1 MTVQPSISSLR
12 PALGVRPAQRALSS
26 AAADRLKS
34 RLEAALGPS
43 KVVSEPEQLA
53 AFAGDESENAPVLP
67 DVAVLAAS
75 ADDVAAI
82 LKIALEER
90 APVTPRAGG
99 SGKSG
104 GSIPIQGGIVLATS
118 GMATIEEIDREELI
132 AVVGPGLV
140 LGDLHAA
147 VEAEGLFYPPDANSL
162 SWCAL
167 GGNIAENAGGPRAF
181 KYGVT
186 RDYVIGL
193 DVALMGGERL
203 TLGRRTKKGVT
214 GYDMV
219 GMVVGS
225 EGTLA
230 VTTRA
235 VVRLLPKPEHV
246 ITMMALFDDV
256 HGSGRAVQ
264 AMLAARVV
272 PRCIELLDPATLAA
286 VRKQGVAVDEAAGSM
301 LIVEVDGTE
310 DAASAE
316 AERVGAACDE
326 SGARAVLVAQNEA
339 QRDRLWAARRSLS
352 PTTRAMAKYKV
363 SEDVVVP
370 RRHIGALLAEVD
382 RIRESSTISM
392 LTYGHAG
399 DGNLHVNYLWNDPSQ
414 EPEVAAGLER
424 LFRRV
429 VELGGTL
436 TGEHG
441 IGLSKLR
448 YLPLEQSEGLI
459 ALQRRLKLTFDP
471 ENLLNPGKIF
481 PTTPLAH
488 GPC

>member
-1 MTVQPSISSLR
+1 MAGFISH
-12 PALGVRPAQRALSS
+12 
-26 AAADRLKS
+26 AADRALEKS
-34 RLEAALGPS
+34 AVERLRLRLDRALGASKVITEAAGL
-43 KVVSEPEQLA
+43 E

-67 DVAVLAAS
+67 DVAVLAES
-75 ADDVAAI
+75 PDDIAAI
-82 LKIALEER
+82 LKIAQEER

-104 GSIPIQGGIVLATS
+104 GSIPIHGGIVLATS
-118 GMATIEEIDREELI
+118 GLAQIEEIDSEELL
-132 AVVGPGLV
+132 AVVQPGVV
-140 LGDLHAA
+140 LADLHAA
-147 VEAEGLFYPPDANSL
+147 VEAQGLFYPPDANSL
-162 SWCAL
+162 TWCAL

-181 KYGVT
+181 KYGTT

-193 DVALMGGERL
+193 DVALMGGSRL
-203 TLGRRTKKGVT
+203 SLGRRTKKGVT

-219 GMVVGS
+219 GFLVGS

-256 HGSGRAVQ
+256 HGSGRAVK

-286 VRKQGVAVDEAAGSM
+286 VRKQGVAVDDAAGSM
-301 LIVEVDGTE
+301 LIIEVDGSE
-310 DAASAE
+310 VAASLE

-326 SGARAVLVAQNEA
+326 AGARAVLVAQNEA

-352 PTTRAMAKYKV
+352 PTTRAMAKHKV

-370 RRHIGALLAEVD
+370 RRHICALLAEVD
-382 RIRESSTISM
+382 AIRESSTISM

-399 DGNLHVNYLWNDPSQ
+399 DGNLHVNYLWNDESQ
-414 EPEVAAGLER
+414 APEVEAGLER

-429 VELGGTL
+429 IELGGTL

-441 IGLSKLR
+441 VGLSKQR
-448 YLPLEQSEGLI
+448 FLPLEQSEQAI

-471 ENLLNPGKIF
+471 DNLLNPGKIF
-481 PTTPLAH
+481 PRSPLSH
-488 GPC
+488 GAC